1 MQTTHRP
8 MSLKSVCFLEVFS
21 LKKGLLDLFPLHT
34 WTHIFKPLLI
44 LFYFK
49 KPLACSS
56 STSPLH
62 HHISVTFPAGA
73 LLPHT
78 TTSSVAANQTLMAV
92 AGSDVWLLDKDAG
105 ALHGAKGSISN
116 SVQRLVNKGQLSKE
130 VGIKAL
136 ERLNYTSNLEDLR
149 YADIVIETSVES
161 EDVKKKLFAELD
173 KIVKGSAILAS
184 NTSSISIIRLAAAT
198 KRPHQVISMH
208 FMNPPSKFMLIVYV

>member
-1 MQTTHRP
+1 
-8 MSLKSVCFLEVFS
+8 
-21 LKKGLLDLFPLHT
+21 
-34 WTHIFKPLLI
+34 
-44 LFYFK
+44 
-49 KPLACSS
+49 
-56 STSPLH
+56 
-62 HHISVTFPAGA
+62 
-73 LLPHT
+73 
-78 TTSSVAANQTLMAV
+78 MAV

-149 YADIVIETSVES
+149 YADIVIEASVES

-198 KRPHQVISMH
+198 KRPHQVIDSRDLVHLFCYRRLQMWSADCRH
-208 FMNPPSKFMLIVYV
+208 FTSEKTNSTVFIGSWLFQMTN

>member
-1 MQTTHRP
+1 
-8 MSLKSVCFLEVFS
+8 
-21 LKKGLLDLFPLHT
+21 
-34 WTHIFKPLLI
+34 
-44 LFYFK
+44 
-49 KPLACSS
+49 
-56 STSPLH
+56 
-62 HHISVTFPAGA
+62 
-73 LLPHT
+73 
-78 TTSSVAANQTLMAV
+78 MAV

-149 YADIVIETSVES
+149 YADIVIEASVES

-184 NTSSISIIRLAAAT
+184 NMSSISIIRLAAAT
-198 KRPHQVISMH
+198 KRPHQVIGMH
-208 FMNPPSKFMLIVYV
+208 FMNPPSQVYVNCQKLKTNSLLLADSRDLVHLFCYRRLQMWSADCRHFTSEKTNSTVFIGSWLFQMTN